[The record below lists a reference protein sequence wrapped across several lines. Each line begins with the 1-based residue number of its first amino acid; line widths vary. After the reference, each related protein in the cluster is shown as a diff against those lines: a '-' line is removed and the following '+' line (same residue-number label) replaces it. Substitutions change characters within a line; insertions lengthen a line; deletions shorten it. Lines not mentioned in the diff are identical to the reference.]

1 MAKRRRRKWKREPSA
16 ASHAEISTMPLPE
29 RGTHDQIIRSEKAIS
44 DEEGRIARPYMV
56 LDVLA
61 RMQDEGKITPEM
73 RAAGEDFHALFR
85 RAQFDSLVCIDLS
98 RPHVSGIM
106 RGVLEPR
113 AEMAQRRLNERFAKL
128 GGRDTVW
135 GRCAYEV
142 LGLEKSLTEWVH
154 DSQEKRR
161 HGWASGILIATLAK
175 LAELPVSHARRRSG

>member
-1 MAKRRRRKWKREPSA
+1 MPRKRRRKWKREPSA
-16 ASHAEISTMPLPE
+16 ASHADIITMPLPE

-73 RAAGEDFHALFR
+73 RAAGDDFHALFR
-85 RAQFDSLVCIDLS
+85 RAQFDSLVCVDLS

-106 RGVLEPR
+106 RGVIEPR
-113 AEMAQRRLNERFAKL
+113 AEMARRRVFERFAQL
-128 GGRDTVW
+128 DGRDSIW
-135 GRCAYEV
+135 GSCAYDV
-142 LGLEKSLTEWVH
+142 LGLEKSLTQWAEERG
-154 DSQEKRR
+154 EKRR

-175 LAELPVSHARRRSG
+175 LAELPVSHARRKSG